1 MERKDRA
8 LFAGGAALVMGV
20 TGAALFKDA
29 GAGLNVF
36 LWLLSVGFVMAFAWN
51 KGVVGVRRHALAL
64 LAVALAFSFFLVW
77 RDSAHLRIANWLVV
91 GSLVSVAAL
100 RAVRGSAW
108 SASAWEF
115 TGGIVSRVGR
125 TIAYPVILMSEMPWA
140 KFREGPRA
148 KRRAAVLRGTVLA
161 VPPLLLFGALFSRAD
176 AMFEKTVVNAFQID
190 ANSVV
195 TTVFLFIVF
204 AFVGAALVY
213 PHIVG
218 DKIDAEAVERPPK
231 VGMKIGMTEVCVVL
245 GSLFVMFALFVG
257 IQFRYLFGGTDQIL
271 LATGLGY
278 ADYARKGFFE
288 LVWVAGLM
296 LPLLVGANSVANV
309 ETERQRK
316 ALRLLL
322 TGLASLLF
330 IVIASAVYRMG
341 MYVSAYGLSELRVST
356 SAFMLW
362 LALVFAWFVAMLYTG
377 KVKLFAPGA
386 LVSAVVVVTGL
397 NFVNPDAMIARYNM
411 TQLNENVRLDVAH
424 LASLS
429 ADAVPTIV
437 SNWEHVS
444 SGQRQQ
450 LAQLLRSQWQEREAD
465 WRSKSISRELATTA
479 VARLQ

>member
-20 TGAALFKDA
+20 AGAALFKDA

-36 LWLLSVGFVMAFAWN
+36 LWFLSVGVVMAFAWN

-64 LAVALAFSFFLVW
+64 LAVAFVFSFFLVW
-77 RDSAHLRIANWLVV
+77 RDSAHLRIANWMVV
-91 GSLVSVAAL
+91 GSLASVAGL

-108 SASAWEF
+108 SATVWEF

-125 TIAYPVILMSEMPWA
+125 TIAYPFILLGEMPWA
-140 KFREGPRA
+140 KFQEGPKA

-161 VPPLLLFGALFSRAD
+161 VPPLLLFGALFSSAD

-190 ANSVV
+190 ANSVI

-204 AFVGAALVY
+204 AFLGAALVY
-213 PHIVG
+213 PHVVG
-218 DKIDAEAVERPPK
+218 DKIDAEAVEKPPK
-231 VGMKIGMTEVCVVL
+231 VGMTIGMTEVSVVL
-245 GSLFVMFALFVG
+245 GSLLVMFALFVG
-257 IQFRYLFGGTDQIL
+257 IQFRYLFGGADQVL
-271 LATGLGY
+271 SVAGLGY

-296 LPLLVGANSVANV
+296 LPLLVGANAVAKV

-316 ALRLLL
+316 TLQLLL

-341 MYVSAYGLSELRVST
+341 MYVSAYGLSELRVSAT
-356 SAFMLW
+356 AFMLW

-377 KVKLFAPGA
+377 KLRLFAPGA
-386 LVSAVVVVTGL
+386 LVSAVLVVTGL

-411 TQLNENVRLDVAH
+411 TQLNDSVTLDTTH
-424 LASLS
+424 LANLS

-437 SNWEHVS
+437 SHWDEIRPS
-444 SGQRQQ
+444 QRGN
-450 LAQLLRSQWQEREAD
+450 LLDRMQARWGERETD

-479 VARLQ
+479 VAKLE